1 MNRSRTEVRAIL
13 SLLLGV
19 LLVGCQVVQTGPALD
34 TSSAQQ
40 MEQALDDSLQANAK
54 VSGAQEPPAAVN
66 QALLPPLVLD
76 SSITQAG
83 EERFDIAVDKLPA
96 RDFFIGLVRDTR
108 YNMVV
113 HPGISGEISLELKN
127 VTVAE
132 VMQVVRDVYG
142 YHYEQSG
149 NLYRVL
155 PSGMRTQIF
164 KIDYLNVQR
173 SGSSETQVSAGQVSS
188 VDSSQTSTENDLDS
202 GNLSDTAGVRAVVG
216 TRIKTETNAD
226 FWSDLQATL
235 SLIVGAGDGRSVVVS
250 PQAGI
255 VVIKAYPAELM
266 AAQDFLD
273 KAELSLR
280 RQVILE
286 AKILE
291 VQLNEGFQAGI
302 NWSAVAEVGRDKNI
316 VFGNG
321 LVQSGRIIDSGG
333 NALLNGSI
341 LNAPELDTNF
351 SGNDIGGSFSAALNL
366 KDFNGLIDLLKTQ
379 GTVQV
384 LSSPRISTVNNQK
397 AVIKVGT
404 DEFFVTEVSS
414 QTTTTTTSS
423 TPTVDVELTP
433 FFSGIALDV
442 TPQISESGDIILHV
456 HPTVSEVV
464 DQTKTVAAPT
474 GQLTLPLALSTIRE
488 SDTIVRARNG
498 QVVVIG
504 GLMQNSA
511 SDGTA
516 KTPGLGDVPLLGNA
530 FRQKRQGSTK
540 SELVILLKPI
550 VANDEAWRGEIEK
563 SRNNIQGLRGAIEP
577 GFFK

>member
-1 MNRSRTEVRAIL
+1 MQRLTTG
-13 SLLLGV
+13 GV
-19 LLVGCQVVQTGPALD
+19 LLAAVLLAGCQVVKTGPAKD
-34 TSSAQQ
+34 TSSVQQ
-40 MEQALDDSLQANAK
+40 MEQELDESLQQAEQQKA
-54 VSGAQEPPAAVN
+54 VATVPPETVN
-66 QALLPPLVLD
+66 QALMPPLELD
-76 SSITQAG
+76 SGLSEPA
-83 EERFDIAVDKLPA
+83 EERFDISVEQLPA
-96 RDFFIGLVRDTR
+96 HDFFMGLVRDTA
-108 YNMVV
+108 YNIVV
-113 HPGISGEISLELKN
+113 HPEVAGKISLELKN
-127 VTVAE
+127 VTVSE
-132 VMQVVRDVYG
+132 VMEVVRDVYG
-142 YHYEQSG
+142 YDYQQSG
-149 NLYRVL
+149 NLFRVL
-155 PSGMRTQIF
+155 PTGMRTQIF
-164 KIDYLNVQR
+164 KINYLNVQR
-173 SGSSETQVSAGQVSS
+173 MGSSETQVSAGQVSS
-188 VDSSQTSTENDLDS
+188 VDTAQSGTENDLDS
-202 GNLSDTAGVRAVVG
+202 GNLSDTAGVKAVVG
-216 TRIKTETNAD
+216 TRIKTETDAD
-226 FWSDLQATL
+226 FWSGLAATL
-235 SLIVGAGDGRSVVVS
+235 KVIVGGGEGKSVVVS

-255 VVIKAYPAELM
+255 VVVKAFPQELRSV
-266 AAQDFLD
+266 QEFLD

-302 NWSAVAEVGRDKNI
+302 NWAAVAEVGRDKNI
-316 VFGNG
+316 IFGNG
-321 LVQSGRIIDSGG
+321 LSQGTRLITEDGT
-333 NALLNGSI
+333 ALLNNT
-341 LNAPELDTNF
+341 LVNVPDLETNQ
-351 SGNDIGGSFSAALNL
+351 SGLDIGGSFSAALNL

-442 TPQISESGDIILHV
+442 TPQISDSGDIILHV

-464 DQTKTVAAPT
+464 DQSKTVAAPT

-504 GLMQNSA
+504 GLMQNSS
-511 SDGTA
+511 SDGNA
-516 KTPGLGDVPLLGNA
+516 KTPGIGDVPLLGNA
-530 FRQKRQGSTK
+530 FRQKRQSSTK

-550 VANDEAWRGEIEK
+550 VADDEAWQQAIKR
-563 SRNNIQGLRGAIEP
+563 SRDNVKGLRKAIEP

>member
-1 MNRSRTEVRAIL
+1 MQRITQGA
-13 SLLLGV
+13 V
-19 LLVGCQVVQTGPALD
+19 LLMAIMLSGCQVIKTGPAKD
-34 TSSAQQ
+34 TSSVRQ
-40 MEQALDDSLQANAK
+40 MEQELEASLEQAKAKPDRATPPDS
-54 VSGAQEPPAAVN
+54 VN
-66 QALLPPLVLD
+66 QALIPPLELD
-76 SSITQAG
+76 RSLS
-83 EERFDIAVDKLPA
+83 EPVEDRFDIAVDQLPA
-96 RDFFIGLVRDTR
+96 RDFFIGLVRDTA

-113 HPGISGEISLELKN
+113 HPGITGNISLELKD
-127 VTVAE
+127 VSVAE

-142 YHYEQSG
+142 YDYEQSG
-149 NLYRVL
+149 NLFRVL
-155 PSGMRTQIF
+155 PTGMRTQIF
-164 KIDYLNVQR
+164 KINYLNVKR
-173 SGSSETQVSAGQVSS
+173 NGSSETQVSAGQVSS
-188 VDSSQTSTENDLDS
+188 VDTSKTGTENDLDS
-202 GNLSDTAGVRAVVG
+202 DNLSDTGGVRAVVG
-216 TRIKTETNAD
+216 TRIKTETQAD
-226 FWSDLQATL
+226 FWNGLSATI
-235 SLIVGAGDGRSVVVS
+235 SMIVGGGEGRSVVVS

-255 VVIKAYPAELM
+255 VVIKAYPAELR
-266 AAQDFLD
+266 AAQEFLD

-302 NWSAVAEVGRDKNI
+302 NWAAVAQVGRDKNI
-316 VFGNG
+316 IFGNG
-321 LVQSGRIIDSGG
+321 LTQGSRIIDSDGS
-333 NALLNGSI
+333 ASLNGSI
-341 LNAPELDTNF
+341 INVPNLQTDL
-351 SGNDIGGSFSAALNL
+351 SGTDIGGAFSAALNL
-366 KDFNGLIDLLKTQ
+366 KDFNGLIELLKTQ

-442 TPQISESGDIILHV
+442 TPQISDEGDIILHV

-464 DQTKTVAAPT
+464 DQSKTVAAPT

-488 SDTIVRARNG
+488 SDTIIRARNG

-504 GLMQNSA
+504 GLMQNS
-511 SDGTA
+511 STDGNA
-516 KTPGLGDVPLLGNA
+516 KTPVLGDVPFFGNA

-540 SELVILLKPI
+540 SELIILLRPV
-550 VANDEAWRGEIEK
+550 VATDEAWQHEIEK
-563 SRNNIQGLRGAIEP
+563 SRENVKGLREAIEP